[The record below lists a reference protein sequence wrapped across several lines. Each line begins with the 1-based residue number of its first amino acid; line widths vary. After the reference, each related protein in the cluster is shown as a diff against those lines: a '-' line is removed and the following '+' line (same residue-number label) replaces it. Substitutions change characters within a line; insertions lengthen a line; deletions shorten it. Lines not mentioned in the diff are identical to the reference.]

1 MKWKVFCLVG
11 CLLLVL
17 VTGCSKMQPLSGK
30 VTFRDN
36 NEPLTQGTVIF
47 QTDTYQARGSLD
59 EEGNYSISSV
69 NGLRRY
75 VGCKFDL
82 NYSISSVKEGD
93 GIPKGIYSV
102 FIEGTTVTAGKDK
115 KGMPRKEGNLVDP
128 KFNGTESGLKCTID
142 GKNKVFDFKVDRPG
156 KSPRKGK

>member
-59 EEGNYSISSV
+59 EEG
-69 NGLRRY
+69 
-75 VGCKFDL
+75 